1 MVVDAFVEGESQ
13 VKRSTIETSLSAL
26 SYSLGTE
33 E

>member
-1 MVVDAFVEGESQ
+1 MLVDAFESQ
-13 VKRSTIETSLSAL
+13 VKRSTIKTSLSAL